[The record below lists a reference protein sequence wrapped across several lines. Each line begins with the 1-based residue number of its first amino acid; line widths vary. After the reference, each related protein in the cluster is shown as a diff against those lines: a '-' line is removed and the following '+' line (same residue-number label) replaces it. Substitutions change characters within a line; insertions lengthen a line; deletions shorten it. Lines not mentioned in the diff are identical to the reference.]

1 MFKRRRILEI
11 VTSYFM
17 LCLTV
22 RVVTLRDR
30 LIYMQV
36 TYGEAK
42 KFRNKE
48 KAENKNLVNSWDSQH
63 KISGLLGNCKKLSK

>member
-1 MFKRRRILEI
+1 
-11 VTSYFM
+11 
-17 LCLTV
+17 
-22 RVVTLRDR
+22 
-30 LIYMQV
+30 MQV